1 MFKKIKKDFLKK
13 VKAAASNQQQPT
25 MYNSI
30 SAFEQPPVA
39 PMGIGNRAMYKKGGY
54 MMGGSTMTETMQGQM
69 KKKMTEPRGG
79 YAHGGKA
86 MGGKADIAAMEKACS
101 AMAGKNKS
109 VTY

>member
-1 MFKKIKKDFLKK
+1 MPTRFKQKGKPNDF
-13 VKAAASNQQQPT
+13 T
-25 MYNSI
+25 GGD
-30 SAFEQPPVA
+30 F
-39 PMGIGNRAMYKKGGY
+39 YKKSRSKK
-54 MMGGSTMTETMQGQM
+54 MMGGSMVETMQGQM
-69 KKKMTEPRGG
+69 KKKMAEPRGG

>member
-1 MFKKIKKDFLKK
+1 MTTKYEQKGKPKDF
-13 VKAAASNQQQPT
+13 T
-25 MYNSI
+25 GGD
-30 SAFEQPPVA
+30 F
-39 PMGIGNRAMYKKGGY
+39 YKKSRSKK
-54 MMGGSTMTETMQGQM
+54 MMGGSMVDQMQGQM

>member
-1 MFKKIKKDFLKK
+1 MVTKYEQKGKPKDF
-13 VKAAASNQQQPT
+13 T
-25 MYNSI
+25 GGD
-30 SAFEQPPVA
+30 F
-39 PMGIGNRAMYKKGGY
+39 YKKSRSKK
-54 MMGGSTMTETMQGQM
+54 MMGGSSMTETMQSQM
-69 KKKMTEPRGG
+69 KKKMAEPRGG

>member
-1 MFKKIKKDFLKK
+1 MALFKNLINKIHNQASSNNPVMFD
-13 VKAAASNQQQPT
+13 
-25 MYNSI
+25 SI
-30 SAFEQPPVA
+30 SKFDA
-39 PMGIGNRAMYKKGGY
+39 PNMEERAMYKKGGY
-54 MMGGSTMTETMQGQM
+54 MMGGSPMTDQMQGQM

>member
-1 MFKKIKKDFLKK
+1 MTTKYEQKGKPKDF
-13 VKAAASNQQQPT
+13 T
-25 MYNSI
+25 GGD
-30 SAFEQPPVA
+30 F
-39 PMGIGNRAMYKKGGY
+39 YKKSRSKK
-54 MMGGSTMTETMQGQM
+54 MMGGSMVDQMQGQM

-101 AMAGKNKS
+101 VMAGKNKS

>member
-1 MFKKIKKDFLKK
+1 MPTEYKQKGKPKDF
-13 VKAAASNQQQPT
+13 T
-25 MYNSI
+25 GGD
-30 SAFEQPPVA
+30 F
-39 PMGIGNRAMYKKGGY
+39 YKKSRSKK
-54 MMGGSTMTETMQGQM
+54 MMGGSMVDQMQGQM
-69 KKKMTEPRGG
+69 KKKMAEPRGG

>member
-1 MFKKIKKDFLKK
+1 M
-13 VKAAASNQQQPT
+13 
-25 MYNSI
+25 
-30 SAFEQPPVA
+30 
-39 PMGIGNRAMYKKGGY
+39 GGY
-54 MMGGSTMTETMQGQM
+54 SMTDKMQGQM

>member
-1 MFKKIKKDFLKK
+1 MVTKYEQKGKPKDF
-13 VKAAASNQQQPT
+13 T
-25 MYNSI
+25 GGD
-30 SAFEQPPVA
+30 F
-39 PMGIGNRAMYKKGGY
+39 YKKSRSKK
-54 MMGGSTMTETMQGQM
+54 MMGGSSMTETMQGQM
-69 KKKMTEPRGG
+69 KKKMAEPRGG

>member
-1 MFKKIKKDFLKK
+1 MVTKYEQKGKPKDF
-13 VKAAASNQQQPT
+13 T
-25 MYNSI
+25 GGD
-30 SAFEQPPVA
+30 F
-39 PMGIGNRAMYKKGGY
+39 YKKSRSKK
-54 MMGGSTMTETMQGQM
+54 MMGGSMVDQMQGQM

-101 AMAGKNKS
+101 VMAGKNKS

>member
-1 MFKKIKKDFLKK
+1 
-13 VKAAASNQQQPT
+13 
-25 MYNSI
+25 
-30 SAFEQPPVA
+30 
-39 PMGIGNRAMYKKGGY
+39 
-54 MMGGSTMTETMQGQM
+54 MTETMQGQM

>member
-1 MFKKIKKDFLKK
+1 
-13 VKAAASNQQQPT
+13 
-25 MYNSI
+25 
-30 SAFEQPPVA
+30 
-39 PMGIGNRAMYKKGGY
+39 
-54 MMGGSTMTETMQGQM
+54 MGGSMVDQMQGQM

-101 AMAGKNKS
+101 VMAGKNKS

>member
-1 MFKKIKKDFLKK
+1 MTTKYEQKGKPKDF
-13 VKAAASNQQQPT
+13 T
-25 MYNSI
+25 GGD
-30 SAFEQPPVA
+30 F
-39 PMGIGNRAMYKKGGY
+39 YKKSRSKK
-54 MMGGSTMTETMQGQM
+54 MMGGYSMVDQMQGQM

>member
-1 MFKKIKKDFLKK
+1 
-13 VKAAASNQQQPT
+13 
-25 MYNSI
+25 
-30 SAFEQPPVA
+30 
-39 PMGIGNRAMYKKGGY
+39 
-54 MMGGSTMTETMQGQM
+54 MQSQM
-69 KKKMTEPRGG
+69 KKKMAEPRGG

>member
-1 MFKKIKKDFLKK
+1 MTTKYEQKGKPKDF
-13 VKAAASNQQQPT
+13 T
-25 MYNSI
+25 GGD
-30 SAFEQPPVA
+30 F
-39 PMGIGNRAMYKKGGY
+39 YKKSRSKK
-54 MMGGSTMTETMQGQM
+54 MMGGSMVDQMQGQM
-69 KKKMTEPRGG
+69 KKKMAEPRGG

>member
-1 MFKKIKKDFLKK
+1 MMKDK
-13 VKAAASNQQQPT
+13 
-25 MYNSI
+25 Y
-30 SAFEQPPVA
+30 
-39 PMGIGNRAMYKKGGY
+39 MGGGY
-54 MMGGSTMTETMQGQM
+54 MVGDMQKQM
-69 KKKMTEPRGG
+69 KKKMDEPRGG